1 VAQNKRK
8 MKLTEKQQQ
17 VIDLMQD
24 GWQLGRDNHNNG
36 RSWLQ
41 KGGIGHGGES
51 VSVSRSTVDSLE
63 KKGLIKSKWGFPM
76 TIFSLAQ

>member
-1 VAQNKRK
+1 MAQNKRK

-41 KGGIGHGGES
+41 KNGIGRGGES
-51 VSVSRSTVDSLE
+51 IDVSRSTVNSLE
-63 KKGLIKSKWGFPM
+63 KKGLIKGKWGFPM